1 MTVILRTRD
10 GQSYS
15 LSGYASDVQKV
26 VNDARGKGQLIPLE
40 RERIPTGQHLW
51 VDPDEVIV
59 IKDER

>member
-15 LSGYASDVQKV
+15 LAGYASSVQEA
-26 VNDARGKGQLIPLE
+26 VNAARGKGRLIPLE
-40 RERIPTGQHLW
+40 RDRTPTGQMLW
-51 VDPDEVIV
+51 VDPDEVVV